1 MYSVL
6 RLMTL
11 LSTTNSGLKQAEFD
25 QLRRAFIM
33 CYGYKE
39 ISTILNLQDSR
50 LLKLRD
56 KRFDWSKIRSVSSI
70 ILPTTFPCIYFLIQF
85 VYRNSNWSKKKPKVR
100 SRFRTSIMSSDRWL
114 PSLSACLSVC
124 LKAVASRRF
133 RGRFNCCPV
142 SPSSPR
148 KGKKTSYSSIRLSIA
163 SRKCLSTSWVE

>member
-50 LLKLRD
+50 LLKVRD
-56 KRFDWSKIRSVSSI
+56 KRFDWSKIRSVSTI
-70 ILPTTFPCIYFLIQF
+70 IPTSLFTFVDFIETYPVLSVC
-85 VYRNSNWSKKKPKVR
+85 RNCNWSKKKPRAR
-100 SRFRTSIMSSDRWL
+100 SRYRTSTTYSARWL
-114 PSLSACLSVC
+114 PFLSA
-124 LKAVASRRF
+124 
-133 RGRFNCCPV
+133 
-142 SPSSPR
+142 
-148 KGKKTSYSSIRLSIA
+148 
-163 SRKCLSTSWVE
+163 